1 MLLTILLRRPCAHR
15 HSPSAHVATVR
26 GLLWASVAVLA
37 ACGSPTGD
45 DLSSGA
51 CRQTYEFGNTGC
63 AEVQAIV
70 VSAAGQ
76 PLEGQQVNL
85 VSKNRDLGIL
95 GEIGSTNAR
104 GEFRGRMTRMFGRPP
119 ADGFPDTVTVVVI
132 AWDPW
137 SAPPRIAD
145 SALVLVTMAPV
156 GAVPSPVQA
165 RVVLP
170 VP

>member
-1 MLLTILLRRPCAHR
+1 MFLTILLGRPRLHR

-26 GLLWASVAVLA
+26 WLLWASVAGLA

-51 CRQTYEFGNTGC
+51 CLQTYEFGNTGC
-63 AEVQAIV
+63 AEVQALV

-76 PLEGQQVNL
+76 PLEGRQVGL
-85 VSKNRDLGIL
+85 ISKNRDLGIL
-95 GEIGSTNAR
+95 GEVGSTNAR

-119 ADGFPDTVTVVVI
+119 LDGSPDTVTVVVR

-137 SAPPRIAD
+137 SAPPRIVD

-156 GAVPSPVQA
+156 GAVPSPVQV

-170 VP
+170 TP